1 MVALGE
7 LFTNPLFWIFLGI
20 LSIVVLY
27 SLRSYFTALLTA
39 LFFDYAV
46 DAGLSFSDN
55 LLGGVGFAGGDIGD
69 LAAGILLFMKYR
81 KQVGW
86 GWALLFFAEAANFG
100 LSVIPGIGE
109 GIEMFF
115 NFFPLVTIVIMWKQS
130 QANAIYFPIKEY
142 QEYLKNENPEMSQ
155 RIEGEVKRMEALYT
169 ASDYQEL
176 LKEGK
181 GFRESL
187 FGEVKQIIQGKL
199 NQAQQHLIETLEKE
213 AEQGTFQKETIDTI
227 RAAIGQAQ
235 GELETDWKQADADA
249 NQILASVQTVQQQV
263 RKAA

>member
-1 MVALGE
+1 MVAVGDVL
-7 LFTNPLFWIFLGI
+7 TNPVFWIFIAVCFGV
-20 LSIVVLY
+20 IVY
-27 SLRSYFTALLTA
+27 SLRSYFVALFTS

-46 DAGLSFSDN
+46 DAGLSFGDN
-55 LLGGVGFAGGDIGD
+55 LLGGVGLAGADVGDI
-69 LAAGILLFMKYR
+69 AAGIILFMKYK

-109 GIEMFF
+109 GLEIIF
-115 NFFPLVTIVIMWKQS
+115 NFFPLVTVVILWKQT
-130 QANAIYFPIKEY
+130 QANQIYFPVKEY
-142 QEYLKNENPEMSQ
+142 QEYLKNENPEIAQ
-155 RIEGEVKRMEALYT
+155 KIDGEGKRIEELYT
-169 ASDYQEL
+169 ASAYQEL
-176 LKEGK
+176 LKEGT
-181 GFRESL
+181 GIRESL
-187 FGEVKQIIQGKL
+187 FGEVKQSIQAKL

-249 NQILASVQTVQQQV
+249 NQILASVQEQQV
-263 RKAA
+263 REAA